1 MTAEKRPPDDVDRQL
16 ARLLA
21 EHHAFEDSDLR
32 EHMRRCSCCSSVS
45 LMIAALRRD
54 MWDIAERRRP

>member
-1 MTAEKRPPDDVDRQL
+1 L